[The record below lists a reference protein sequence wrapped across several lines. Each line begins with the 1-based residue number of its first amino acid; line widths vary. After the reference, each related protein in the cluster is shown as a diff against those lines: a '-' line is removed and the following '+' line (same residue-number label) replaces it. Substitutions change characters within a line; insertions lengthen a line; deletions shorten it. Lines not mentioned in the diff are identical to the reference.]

1 MEKQPLKENYERL
14 FGKMPQTDKLGHKI
28 SEKPAQTPIPGES
41 SVRFEHINRAFKQKY
56 PNRTLSQ
63 RNGKVYVDN
72 IMLENVD
79 TFLSRPNQ
87 EVVQRINNLIRRIVD

>member
-1 MEKQPLKENYERL
+1 MKTLKENYERL
-14 FGKMPQTDKLGHKI
+14 FGKMYQTDRLGHRI
-28 SEKPAQTPIPGES
+28 SEDKVEKTPSAKS
-41 SVRFEHINRAFKQKY
+41 SIRFDCINRAFKQKY
-56 PNRTLSQ
+56 PTRTLTQ

-79 TFLSRPNQ
+79 TFLARPNQ